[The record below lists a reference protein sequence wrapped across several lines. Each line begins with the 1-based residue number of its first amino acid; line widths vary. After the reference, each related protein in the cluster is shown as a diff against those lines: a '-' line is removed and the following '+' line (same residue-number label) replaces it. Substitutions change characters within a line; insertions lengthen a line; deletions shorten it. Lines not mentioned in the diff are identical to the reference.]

1 MIVVT
6 PLEAEDDEASAWEG
20 TVKKI
25 ARVTEKSNSKLEKRL
40 AKGQS
45 KF

>member
-6 PLEAEDDEASAWEG
+6 PLEAEDDEASEWEG

-25 ARVTEKSNSKLEKRL
+25 SRVTQKSNSKLEKRL
-40 AKGQS
+40 AAGQS